1 MVQAISTYLNDKMF
15 DPNWHLATTIFTDHI
30 PLLGTYIATLHLLIF
45 FTYLINVTN
54 FTELLEESDCYEQA
68 SCFGGEK
75 GWWSVVGRPP
85 SGKNASL
92 LRACNKCL
100 VQRLAFNYYSVI
112 FVYTS

>member
-1 MVQAISTYLNDKMF
+1 M
-15 DPNWHLATTIFTDHI
+15 
-30 PLLGTYIATLHLLIF
+30 
-45 FTYLINVTN
+45 TN

-92 LRACNKCL
+92 LRASNRCL
-100 VQRLAFNYYSVI
+100 VQRLAFNYHSVI